1 MKTTIDLTQFN
12 FNSRIFNQISDCPDT
27 GFVRVLVYTGDNY
40 QERIKQWF
48 INAEIVYI
56 NPANNKIVYTK
67 MAKSKN
73 EEWVISNNYLVTVLD
88 FNGNPIPN
96 PDFVT
101 EVTEPVLN
109 ENGEPLLDELGNP
122 QTQVV
127 PVPISETNLPY
138 LTQEAFD
145 RFSEFRVGTTYNL
158 SMRQL
163 WNMSIFSD
171 DANGYFDEKE
181 NHKTLLETQLEIYNK
196 AQNVLE

>member
-56 NPANNKIVYTK
+56 NQANNKIVYTK
-67 MAKSKN
+67 VAKSKN
-73 EEWVISNNYLVTVLD
+73 EEWVISNNYSVTVLD

-96 PDFVT
+96 PGFVT
-101 EVTEPVLN
+101 EVTEPVLD
-109 ENGEPLLDELGNP
+109 ENGEPVLDELGNP

-127 PVPISETNLPY
+127 QVPISETNLPY
-138 LTQEAFD
+138 LTQGAFD

-163 WNMSIFSD
+163 LNMSVITD

-181 NHKTLLETQLEIYNK
+181 SYKTLVEFQKEIYQQLNT
-196 AQNVLE
+196 

>member
-1 MKTTIDLTQFN
+1 MKTTIDLTQFD

-40 QERIKQWF
+40 QERIKMWF

-88 FNGNPIPN
+88 FQGAPTPNPNFITEKSEILRDEQGNPIL
-96 PDFVT
+96 DG
-101 EVTEPVLN
+101 EGN
-109 ENGEPLLDELGNP
+109 EQNVD
-122 QTQVV
+122 V

-138 LTQEAFD
+138 LTQGAFD
-145 RFSEFRVGTTYNL
+145 RFSEFRVGTPYSL

-163 WNMSIFSD
+163 WNLSVVSD

-196 AQNVLE
+196 LQNVLE

>member
-56 NPANNKIVYTK
+56 NQANNKIVYTK
-67 MAKSKN
+67 VAKSKN
-73 EEWVISNNYLVTVLD
+73 EDWVISNNYSVTVLD

-96 PDFVT
+96 PGFVT
-101 EVTEPVLN
+101 EVTEPVLD
-109 ENGEPLLDELGNP
+109 ENGEPVLDELGNP
-122 QTQVV
+122 QTQVIQ
-127 PVPISETNLPY
+127 VPISETNLPY
-138 LTQEAFD
+138 LTQGAFD
-145 RFSEFRVGTTYNL
+145 RFSEFRVGTTYSL

-163 WNMSIFSD
+163 WNMSVISD
-171 DANGYFDEKE
+171 DTNGYFDEKE
-181 NHKTLLETQLEIYNK
+181 NHKTLLETQLEIYNR
-196 AQNVLE
+196 V

>member
-12 FNSRIFNQISDCPDT
+12 FNSRIFNQISDCPDI

-56 NPANNKIVYTK
+56 NQVNNKIVYTK
-67 MAKSKN
+67 VAKSKN
-73 EEWVISNNYLVTVLD
+73 EDWVISNNYLVTALD

-101 EVTEPVLN
+101 EITEPILD
-109 ENGEPLLDELGNP
+109 ENGEPILDELGNP

-127 PVPISETNLPY
+127 QVPISETNLPY
-138 LTQEAFD
+138 LTQGAFD

-158 SMRQL
+158 SMRHL
-163 WNMSIFSD
+163 LNMSVTSD

-196 AQNVLE
+196 V

>member
-1 MKTTIDLTQFN
+1 MKTTIDLTQFD

-40 QERIKQWF
+40 QERIKMWF

-56 NPANNKIVYTK
+56 NQANNKIVYTK

-73 EEWVISNNYLVTVLD
+73 EEWIISNNYQVTILD
-88 FNGNPIPN
+88 FQGNPTPN
-96 PDFVT
+96 PDFKT
-101 EVTEPVLN
+101 KD
-109 ENGEPLLDELGNP
+109 GEGNP
-122 QTQVV
+122 LE
-127 PVPISETNLPY
+127 ISETNLPY
-138 LTQEAFD
+138 LTQGAFD

-163 WNMSIFSD
+163 WNMSVIAD

-196 AQNVLE
+196 V

>member
-56 NPANNKIVYTK
+56 NQANNKIVYTK

-73 EEWVISNNYLVTVLD
+73 QDWVISNNYQVTILN
-88 FNGNPIPN
+88 FQGNPIPN
-96 PDFVT
+96 PDFKT
-101 EVTEPVLN
+101 EN
-109 ENGEPLLDELGNP
+109 EEGNP
-122 QTQVV
+122 LE
-127 PVPISETNLPY
+127 ISENNLPY
-138 LTQEAFD
+138 LTQGAFD
-145 RFSEFRVGTTYNL
+145 RFSEFRVGTGFNL

-163 WNMSIFSD
+163 WNMSVNSD
-171 DANGYFDEKE
+171 DTKGYFDEKE
-181 NHKTLLETQLEIYNK
+181 KHKTIVDIQKEMYEGS
-196 AQNVLE
+196 V

>member
-48 INAEIVYI
+48 LNAEIIFI
-56 NPANNKIVYTK
+56 NPNNNKIVYTK
-67 MAKSKN
+67 AAKSKN
-73 EEWVISNNYLVTVLD
+73 EDWVISNNYSVTVLD

-109 ENGEPLLDELGNP
+109 ENGELVLDELGNS
-122 QTQVV
+122 QTQVIQ
-127 PVPISETNLPY
+127 VPISETNLPY
-138 LTQEAFD
+138 LTEGAFD

-158 SMRQL
+158 CMRQL
-163 WNMSIFSD
+163 WNMSVIAD

-196 AQNVLE
+196 V

>member
-56 NPANNKIVYTK
+56 NPATNKIVYTK
-67 MAKSKN
+67 IAKSKN
-73 EEWVISNNYLVTVLD
+73 EDWVISNNYQVIVLD
-88 FNGNPIPN
+88 SQGKPIIN
-96 PDFVT
+96 PDFKT
-101 EVTEPVLN
+101 E
-109 ENGEPLLDELGNP
+109 DEEGNP
-122 QTQVV
+122 LE
-127 PVPISETNLPY
+127 ISESNLPY
-138 LTQEAFD
+138 LTQGAFD
-145 RFSEFRVGTTYNL
+145 RFSEFRVGEHSL

-163 WNMSIFSD
+163 WNISVMSD

-181 NHKTLLETQLEIYNK
+181 THKTLVDIQKEMYEAIT
-196 AQNVLE
+196 

>member
-1 MKTTIDLTQFN
+1 MKTTIDLTQFD

-48 INAEIVYI
+48 INAEIIYI
-56 NPANNKIVYTK
+56 NQANNKIVYTK
-67 MAKSKN
+67 IAKSKN
-73 EEWVISNNYLVTVLD
+73 EDWVISNNYQVTVLD
-88 FNGNPIPN
+88 FQGNPIPN

-101 EVTEPVLN
+101 EITKPVLD
-109 ENGEPLLDELGNP
+109 ENGEPVLDELGNH
-122 QTQVV
+122 QTQMVQ
-127 PVPISETNLPY
+127 VPISETNLPY
-138 LTQEAFD
+138 LTQGAFD
-145 RFSEFRVGTTYNL
+145 IFSEFRVGTTYNL

-163 WNMSIFSD
+163 LNISVISD

-196 AQNVLE
+196 V

>member
-1 MKTTIDLTQFN
+1 MKTTIDLTQFD

-27 GFVRVLVYTGDNY
+27 GFVRVLVFTGENY

-56 NPANNKIVYTK
+56 NPVNNKIVYTK

-73 EEWVISNNYLVTVLD
+73 EDWVISNNYFVTVVD
-88 FNGNPIPN
+88 FQGNPIPN

-101 EVTEPVLN
+101 EITKPVLD
-109 ENGEPLLDELGNP
+109 ENGELILDELGNTET
-122 QTQVV
+122 QTIS
-127 PVPISETNLPY
+127 VPISETNLPY
-138 LTQEAFD
+138 LTQGAFD

-163 WNMSIFSD
+163 LNMSVISD

-181 NHKTLLETQLEIYNK
+181 NHKTLLETQLEIYNRL
-196 AQNVLE
+196 QNVLE

>member
-27 GFVRVLVYTGDNY
+27 GFVRVLVFTGENY

-56 NPANNKIVYTK
+56 NQANNKIVYTK
-67 MAKSKN
+67 VAKSKN
-73 EEWVISNNYLVTVLD
+73 EDWVISNNYFATVLD
-88 FNGNPIPN
+88 FNGNPVPN

-101 EVTEPVLN
+101 ETTESVLD
-109 ENGEPLLDELGNP
+109 ENGELVLDESGNP
-122 QTQVV
+122 ETRVV
-127 PVPISETNLPY
+127 PVLISETNLPY
-138 LTQEAFD
+138 LTQGAFD

-163 WNMSIFSD
+163 WNISVISD
-171 DANGYFDEKE
+171 DNNGYFDEKE
-181 NHKTLLETQLEIYNK
+181 NHKTLLETQLEIYNRL
-196 AQNVLE
+196 QNVLE

>member
-56 NPANNKIVYTK
+56 NQANNKIVYTK
-67 MAKSKN
+67 VAKSKN
-73 EEWVISNNYLVTVLD
+73 EEWVISNNYSVTVLD
-88 FNGNPIPN
+88 FNGNPVPN

-101 EVTEPVLN
+101 EVTEPVLD
-109 ENGEPLLDELGNP
+109 ENGEPVLDELGNP
-122 QTQVV
+122 QTQVIQ
-127 PVPISETNLPY
+127 VPISETNLPY
-138 LTQEAFD
+138 LTEGAFD
-145 RFSEFRVGTTYNL
+145 IFSEFRVGTTYSL

-163 WNMSIFSD
+163 LNMSVIAD

-196 AQNVLE
+196 V

>member
-12 FNSRIFNQISDCPDT
+12 FNSRIFNQISDCPNT

-73 EEWVISNNYLVTVLD
+73 EEWVISNNYQVTVMD
-88 FNGNPIPN
+88 FNGVPTPNPHFITEKSEILRDEQGNPI
-96 PDFVT
+96 
-101 EVTEPVLN
+101 
-109 ENGEPLLDELGNP
+109 LDEEGNE
-122 QTQVV
+122 QNVTVS
-127 PVPISETNLPY
+127 VPISESNLPFI
-138 LTQEAFD
+138 TQNAFD
-145 RFSEFRVGTTYNL
+145 RFSEFRVGTTYSL

-163 WNMSIFSD
+163 
-171 DANGYFDEKE
+171 
-181 NHKTLLETQLEIYNK
+181 
-196 AQNVLE
+196 

>member
-1 MKTTIDLTQFN
+1 MKTTIDLTQFD

-56 NPANNKIVYTK
+56 NQANNKIVYTK
-67 MAKSKN
+67 IAKSKN
-73 EEWVISNNYLVTVLD
+73 EEWVISNNYSVTVLD

-96 PDFVT
+96 PGFVT
-101 EVTEPVLN
+101 EVTEPVLD
-109 ENGEPLLDELGNP
+109 ENGEPVLDELGNP

-127 PVPISETNLPY
+127 QVPISETNLPY
-138 LTQEAFD
+138 LTQGAFD

-163 WNMSIFSD
+163 LNMSVITD

-181 NHKTLLETQLEIYNK
+181 SYKTLVEFQKEIYQQLNT
-196 AQNVLE
+196 

>member
-1 MKTTIDLTQFN
+1 MKTTIDLTQFD
-12 FNSRIFNQISDCPDT
+12 FNSKIFNQISDCPDT

-56 NPANNKIVYTK
+56 NQANNKIVYTK

-73 EEWVISNNYLVTVLD
+73 EEWVISNNYKVTVVD

-96 PDFVT
+96 PDFKT
-101 EVTEPVLN
+101 E
-109 ENGEPLLDELGNP
+109 DEEGNP
-122 QTQVV
+122 LE
-127 PVPISETNLPY
+127 ISENNLPY
-138 LTQEAFD
+138 LTQGAFD
-145 RFSEFRVGTTYNL
+145 RFSEFRVGTTYSL

-163 WNMSIFSD
+163 WNMSIVSD

-181 NHKTLLETQLEIYNK
+181 IHKTLVEIQKELYNT
-196 AQNVLE
+196 

>member
-1 MKTTIDLTQFN
+1 MKTTIDLTQFD

-48 INAEIVYI
+48 MNAEIVYI

-88 FNGNPIPN
+88 FNGNPVPN

-101 EVTEPVLN
+101 ETTESVLD
-109 ENGEPLLDELGNP
+109 ENGELVLDESGNP
-122 QTQVV
+122 ETQVV
-127 PVPISETNLPY
+127 PVLISETNLPY
-138 LTQEAFD
+138 LTQGAFD

-163 WNMSIFSD
+163 LNMSVIAD

-196 AQNVLE
+196 V

>member
-1 MKTTIDLTQFN
+1 MKTTINLEQFN

-56 NPANNKIVYTK
+56 NQANNKIVYTK

-73 EEWVISNNYLVTVLD
+73 EEWVISNNYQVIVLD
-88 FNGNPIPN
+88 FQGAPTPNPNFITEKSEILRDEQGNPI
-96 PDFVT
+96 
-101 EVTEPVLN
+101 
-109 ENGEPLLDELGNP
+109 LDEEGNE
-122 QTQVV
+122 QNVDV

-138 LTQEAFD
+138 LTQGAFD
-145 RFSEFRVGTTYNL
+145 RFSEFRVGTGYNL
-158 SMRQL
+158 SMKQL
-163 WNMSIFSD
+163 WNLSVVSD

-181 NHKTLLETQLEIYNK
+181 NHKTLVQIQTEMYN
-196 AQNVLE
+196 A

>member
-56 NPANNKIVYTK
+56 NQATNKIVYTK
-67 MAKSKN
+67 IAKSKN
-73 EEWVISNNYLVTVLD
+73 EDWVISNDYDVVILD
-88 FNGNPIPN
+88 FQGNPIVN
-96 PDFVT
+96 PDFIT
-101 EVTEPVLN
+101 EREEEGQIIPVS
-109 ENGEPLLDELGNP
+109 
-122 QTQVV
+122 
-127 PVPISETNLPY
+127 ISNDNMPY
-138 LTQEAFD
+138 LTQKAFD
-145 RFSEFRVGTTYNL
+145 RFSEFRVGLNYSL

-163 WNMSIFSD
+163 WDISVISD

-181 NHKTLLETQLEIYNK
+181 THKN
-196 AQNVLE
+196 